1 MSKFL
6 VIRLTETRAFFCD
19 FLGLEDGKE
28 KPKSWDKAETTDKVE
43 TGMDDH
49 IALSVEKSAD
59 LVQYMKDNSISYW
72 DRLLA
77 DRPLYQVFVR
87 DPNGV
92 VLELND
98 YDPEIDKIEPMV
110 VLGQDWVDFCRE
122 NKIVFVQTIYLMG
135 KNQNVCIAPAKFD
148 IRVMTFLFGNL
159 TNLHDKIHRGLKISK
174 L

>member
-1 MSKFL
+1 MKINKLDHVSIGTDCL
-6 VIRLTETRAFFCD
+6 EETRAFFCD
-19 FLGLEDGKE
+19 LLGLEVGKRPALKSVGYWLYAGEDAIVHLVEKGSNDTLESAAYEAGKE
-28 KPKSWDKAETTDKVE
+28 KPKAWEKSEANDMVE

-92 VLELND
+92 ILELND
-98 YDPEIDKIEPMV
+98 YDPEIDKIKPMV
-110 VLGQDWVDFCRE
+110 ILGQD
-122 NKIVFVQTIYLMG
+122 
-135 KNQNVCIAPAKFD
+135 
-148 IRVMTFLFGNL
+148 
-159 TNLHDKIHRGLKISK
+159 
-174 L
+174 

>member
-1 MSKFL
+1 MKINKLDHVS
-6 VIRLTETRAFFCD
+6 IGTDRLEETRAFFCD
-19 FLGLEDGKE
+19 LLGLEVGKRPALKSVGYWLYAGENAIVHLVEKGSNSLEDEAYEAGKE
-28 KPKSWDKAETTDKVE
+28 KPKDWQRAETNDMVE

-92 VLELND
+92 ILELND
-98 YDPEIDKIEPMV
+98 YDPEIENLEPMV
-110 VLGQDWVDFCRE
+110 ILGQ
-122 NKIVFVQTIYLMG
+122 
-135 KNQNVCIAPAKFD
+135 
-148 IRVMTFLFGNL
+148 
-159 TNLHDKIHRGLKISK
+159 
-174 L
+174 